1 MKKQIMNV
9 LTMALLS
16 LSLFSAAVF
25 SQSNG
30 NTQKDASSTIADL
43 QGRWAIANY
52 ELKDKKQYKAFERLI
67 ADAETATREYANEA
81 GIWVWSGIIKST
93 FAGVKGGLGALKYA
107 KAAKADLDQAIS
119 INGNVLQ
126 GSAYTSLGTLYY
138 QVPGW
143 PIGFG
148 NDDKAEALLKKA
160 IAINPEGIDSNYFY
174 AQYLLG
180 EKHYNKAEQHLLTAQ
195 NATPRLQRP
204 LADKGRQAEIAI
216 LLAEARKKQ

>member
-1 MKKQIMNV
+1 MKTAII
-9 LTMALLS
+9 TLLS
-16 LSLFSAAVF
+16 CILFSMPVF
-25 SQSNG
+25 SQSTG
-30 NTQKDASSTIADL
+30 NKQKDASTTISDL
-43 QGRWAIANY
+43 QSRWAIANY
-52 ELKDKKQYKAFERLI
+52 ELKDKKQLKAFQQLV
-67 ADAETATREYANEA
+67 ADAQTATSAHANEA

-119 INGNVLQ
+119 IDGTALH

-148 NDDKAEALLKKA
+148 DNEKAEALLKKA
-160 IAINPEGIDSNYFY
+160 VTINPDGIDSNYFY

-180 EKHYNKAEQHLLTAQ
+180 EKQYRKAEQHLIKAQ
-195 NATPRLQRP
+195 NAKPRPQRP
-204 LADKGRQAEIAI
+204 LADKGRQAEIAV
-216 LLAEARKKQ
+216 LLAETQKELAL

>member
-1 MKKQIMNV
+1 MKKQIV
-9 LTMALLS
+9 IILS
-16 LSLFSAAVF
+16 LTLFSIAAI
-25 SQSNG
+25 SQNSG
-30 NTQKDASSTIADL
+30 DMQEDISATISSL
-43 QGRWAIANY
+43 QSRWATANY
-52 ELKDKKQYKAFERLI
+52 ELKGDKQLKAFEQLI
-67 ADAETATREYANEA
+67 ADVETATDEQANEA

-119 INGNVLQ
+119 IDGNVLQ

-148 NDDKAEALLKKA
+148 DDDKAKELLKKA
-160 IAINPEGIDSNYFY
+160 IAINPDGIDSNYFY

-180 EKHYNKAEQHLLTAQ
+180 EKYYNKAEQHLLTAQ

-204 LADKGRQAEIAI
+204 LADKGRQTEIAV

>member
-1 MKKQIMNV
+1 MKKKIV
-9 LTMALLS
+9 IILS
-16 LSLFSAAVF
+16 LTLFSITAISKNSGDMREDITATI
-25 SQSNG
+25 SSLQS
-30 NTQKDASSTIADL
+30 
-43 QGRWAIANY
+43 RWAIANY
-52 ELKDKKQYKAFERLI
+52 ELKGDKQLKAFEQLI
-67 ADAETATREYANEA
+67 ADVETATDEQANEA

-119 INGNVLQ
+119 IDGNVLQ

-148 NDDKAEALLKKA
+148 DDDKAKELLKKA
-160 IAINPEGIDSNYFY
+160 IAINPDGIDSNYFY

-180 EKHYNKAEQHLLTAQ
+180 EKYYNKAEQHLLTAQ

-204 LADKGRQAEIAI
+204 LADKGRQTEIAV